1 MPQIEINKYID
12 ANWLVKVTN
21 ETTTHTVTNQA
32 FDSFRNAVY
41 KTYLPIYEKANQ
53 IENPRARA
61 RAQVRVRKAM
71 ASRVNKFFGDYRNKS
86 LDSLAKATLAAKR
99 IQFDLLDD
107 QAASA
112 LLRGRKPTAKATA
125 VEKRAERRQLQLG
138 TGSRADTKKQS
149 YRHKGSSKH
158 VIDKLTAGLH
168 REFKKVG
175 VTQNRG
181 QTINKTKEWVKT
193 VARTEAQGTIADAD
207 QQAIR
212 ESFEKYRYVAVLDE
226 NTTDRCADLD
236 GQVFT
241 ADEYGGVKPP
251 QHFNCRSE
259 LQPVT
264 VDKQRDKALAKAAQT
279 KFNKWLRARP
289 ENIQEKIVGKAR
301 FKAFKEGKYDP
312 PPRWRSQR
320 QFYVDPKTDMPVVAT
335 KDNIDRLDQAVEL
348 VDVKFNPKLL
358 ELL

>member
-1 MPQIEINKYID
+1 MPQIEINKYVD

-21 ETTTHTVTNQA
+21 ETTTQTVTNQA
-32 FDSFRNAVY
+32 FDNFRNAVY
-41 KTYLPIYEKANQ
+41 KTYIPIYEEANK

-61 RAQVRVRKAM
+61 RAQARVREAM
-71 ASRVNKFFGDYRNKS
+71 AKRVDKFFNDYRVKT

-112 LLRGRKPTAKATA
+112 LLRGRKPTAKAKA
-125 VEKRAERRQLQLG
+125 VEKRAERRTLELG
-138 TGSRADTKKQS
+138 TGSTADTKRGR

-158 VIDKLTAGLH
+158 VVDKLTSGLH
-168 REFKKVG
+168 REFKKAG
-175 VTQNRG
+175 VTLNRS
-181 QTINKTKEWVKT
+181 QVVNKTKDWVKT

-212 ESFEKYRYVAVLDE
+212 ESFEKYRYVAILDE

-236 GQVFT
+236 GEIFT
-241 ADEYGGVKPP
+241 ADDYGSVKPP

-264 VDKQRDKALAKAAQT
+264 TDPKRDKVLAKAAQT
-279 KFNKWLRARP
+279 KFNAWLRKRP
-289 ENIQEKIVGKAR
+289 LQIQEKIVGKAR
-301 FKAFKEGKYDP
+301 FKAFQEGKYNP
-312 PPRWRSQR
+312 PPQWRQQR
-320 QFYVDPKTDMPVVAT
+320 KFYVDPKTDMPIVPT

-348 VDVKFNPKLL
+348 VDVKFNPELL